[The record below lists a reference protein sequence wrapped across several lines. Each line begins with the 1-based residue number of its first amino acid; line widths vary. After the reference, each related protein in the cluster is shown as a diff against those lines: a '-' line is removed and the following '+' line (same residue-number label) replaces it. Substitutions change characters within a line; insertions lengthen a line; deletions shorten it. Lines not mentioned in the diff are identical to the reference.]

1 MTGEEGLA
9 RAARPRI
16 FCTENPTS
24 CIIAGAVADSIFQLL
39 SDFFARYGYW
49 VVFFGVMLENA
60 GLPVPGETVLL
71 FAGFLAYHGKIGLL
85 PAILTAIAGATI
97 GDSLG
102 FLLGRYGGTAFIN
115 RFLRRIA
122 WVAKRY
128 DDAQKLFLK
137 YGPWAVFTA
146 RFITGLRVFAG
157 ILAGVLLMPY
167 PRFLLFNFTGAVCWA
182 LTIGCVG
189 FLFGSNWERLVNL
202 LRQLDR
208 ITLAIIG
215 AGAVVLLV
223 VHLVRRKKAS

>member
-1 MTGEEGLA
+1 
-9 RAARPRI
+9 
-16 FCTENPTS
+16 
-24 CIIAGAVADSIFQLL
+24 VANSIFQLL

-85 PAILTAIAGATI
+85 PAILTAVAGATI

-102 FLLGRYGGTAFIN
+102 FLLGRYGGTAFVN
-115 RFLRRIA
+115 RYLRRWA
-122 WVAKRY
+122 WVEKRY

-167 PRFLLFNFTGAVCWA
+167 PRFLFFNFTGAVSWA
-182 LTIGCVG
+182 LAIGCIG
-189 FLFGSNWERLVNL
+189 FMFGSNWEPLVGFL
-202 LRQLDR
+202 ARLDR
-208 ITLAIIG
+208 ITLVIAALG
-215 AGAVVLLV
+215 VAVALLV
-223 VHLVRRKKAS
+223 HLLRRKKTS